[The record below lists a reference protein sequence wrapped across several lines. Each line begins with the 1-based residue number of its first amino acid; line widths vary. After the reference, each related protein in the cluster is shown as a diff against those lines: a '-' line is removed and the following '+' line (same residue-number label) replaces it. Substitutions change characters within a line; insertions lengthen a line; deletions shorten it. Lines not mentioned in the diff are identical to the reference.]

1 MMVFVFTG
9 KIILSPVLM
18 NDGQVALAY
27 ITDAYMSMGLFKGRV
42 PSPCKLCRTFY

>member
-1 MMVFVFTG
+1 
-9 KIILSPVLM
+9 M

-42 PSPCKLCRTFY
+42 PSPANYAGLSIDFPAILMQYAE